1 MRLPKRLLLTAGA
14 LALAGRRALKPTAD
28 LRGKHV
34 LITGGSRG
42 LGLAL
47 ARELAG
53 RGARL
58 TLVART
64 RGDLETAAAELRGR
78 GAEVQVVAA
87 DLTRAG
93 SAEQVREAA
102 AHFGD
107 LDVLVHNA
115 GLIQT
120 GPLDNMTEGD
130 FRDVMEIHAFAP
142 LRLVRTFLPQLRRRQ
157 GRVLLVTSVGGKVA
171 VPHLVPYSVS
181 KFASVGLGQGLRAE
195 LAAQGVTV
203 TTVCPGLMRTGSVRQ
218 ATVKG
223 QHEREYAVFATLA
236 NLPVLTLAADEA
248 ARRIVQA
255 LVRGDAEAM
264 IGGPAL
270 LLRSAQALAPQLT
283 ADVLALSH
291 RFLPGPGATDQP
303 RLGAE
308 VETPL
313 TENNPLK
320 RAAEERYNE
329 EGGATD

>member
-14 LALAGRRALKPTAD
+14 LALAGRRALSPAAD

-64 RGDLETAAAELRGR
+64 RSDLETAAAELRAS

-87 DLTRAG
+87 DLMRAE
-93 SAEQVREAA
+93 SAEQVRGAA
-102 AHFGD
+102 ANFGD

-142 LRLVRTFLPQLRRRQ
+142 LRLLRRRR
-157 GRVLLVTSVGGKVA
+157 GRVLLVASVGGKVA
-171 VPHLVPYSVS
+171 VPHLVPYSMS
-181 KFASVGLGQGLRAE
+181 KFAAVGLGQGLRAE

-203 TTVCPGLMRTGSVRQ
+203 TTVCPGLMRTGSARQ

-223 QHEREYAVFATLA
+223 QHEREYALFATLD

-283 ADVLALSH
+283 ADVLALTH
-291 RFLPGPGATDQP
+291 RLLPGPGATDQP
-303 RLGAE
+303 RRGAE
-308 VETPL
+308 VETPR
-313 TENNPLK
+313 TEHNPLK

-329 EGGATD
+329 EGGPPS